1 MIDSFQERSDLHVEA
16 QLAFFSYFFAFLF
29 PIPSRECILA
39 EVIVLYQHELSGLFM
54 QKVSAN
60 VSLQRLLHCINC
72 MERN

>member
-39 EVIVLYQHELSGLFM
+39 EVIALYQLHGTELNTNLERR
-54 QKVSAN
+54 
-60 VSLQRLLHCINC
+60 QRV
-72 MERN
+72 